1 MSTTSDQGKLS
12 FLQSLVSTPT
22 LVLLSVGW
30 GVLALL
36 FFLLFSVTLPGEG
49 RPDWYGIGTIIFEQI
64 GFLVAGVLC
73 LRNSFSNKIV
83 SGRNVWLG
91 IGLGLQSYFIGNL
104 FFSWWELYWGLSP
117 TVSPGDFFY
126 VICYLCLAS
135 GMIFA
140 VRSRRLNLELWQWGI
155 VAGIAATGIAI
166 AAWLSYPFE
175 FGIESAPEVVA
186 PSAIEQV
193 EGASA
198 TPNVAAEA
206 APAIE
211 AEAEDAI
218 PEHPV
223 PAWVK
228 AMDRRLEPFGSA
240 LNLTYVVLDVL
251 LLIIATVLLLAFW
264 GGRFS
269 QSWRMIAAAAFSL
282 YIADMWFKY
291 ADKNIPDYESG
302 DLLEVFFT
310 FTGVF
315 FAIGAILEYDV
326 STRAAKTTSRAGRR
340 RRGGAS
346 SS

>member
-1 MSTTSDQGKLS
+1 MSTTSDKGKLG
-12 FLQSLVSTPT
+12 FFQSLLATPT
-22 LVLLSVGW
+22 LILIAVGW
-30 GVLALL
+30 GVIALL

-49 RPDWYGIGTIIFEQI
+49 RPAWYGLGTVILEQV
-64 GFLVAGVLC
+64 GFLLAGVLC
-73 LRNSFSNKIV
+73 LRNGFSNKIV

-91 IGLGLQSYFIGNL
+91 IGIGLLSYFVGNL

-117 TVSPGDFFY
+117 TVSPGDLLY
-126 VICYLCLAS
+126 IISYLCLAT
-135 GMIFA
+135 GMILA

-155 VAGIAATGIAI
+155 VVGIAATGIAI

-175 FGIESAPEVVA
+175 FGLTPPEPIEASPT
-186 PSAIEQV
+186 IEQV
-193 EGASA
+193 AGSEPIADG
-198 TPNVAAEA
+198 TVAAPEL
-206 APAIE
+206 E
-211 AEAEDAI
+211 AEVEAE
-218 PEHPV
+218 EMRHPV

-251 LLIIATVLLLAFW
+251 LLIIASVLLLAFW

-326 STRAAKTTSRAGRR
+326 STRAAKTSSRGSRR

-346 SS
+346 S

>member
-1 MSTTSDQGKLS
+1 MSTTSDKGKLG
-12 FLQSLVSTPT
+12 FFQSLLATPS
-22 LVLLSVGW
+22 LVLIAVSW
-30 GVLALL
+30 GVIALL

-49 RPDWYGIGTIIFEQI
+49 RPAWYGLGTLILEQM
-64 GFLVAGVLC
+64 GFLLAGVLC
-73 LRNSFSNKIV
+73 LRNGFSNKIV

-91 IGLGLQSYFIGNL
+91 IGIGLLSYFIGNL

-117 TVSPGDFFY
+117 TVSPGDLFY
-126 VICYLCLAS
+126 VISYLCLAT
-135 GMIFA
+135 GMILA
-140 VRSRRLNLELWQWGI
+140 VRSRRLNLELWQWG
-155 VAGIAATGIAI
+155 VVGGIAATGIAI

-175 FGIESAPEVVA
+175 FGITAPEA
-186 PSAIEQV
+186 IETSPAIEQIAGS
-193 EGASA
+193 ESMSGSTAD
-198 TPNVAAEA
+198 A

-211 AEAEDAI
+211 EEEEEEGLT
-218 PEHPV
+218 EHPA

-228 AMDRRLEPFGSA
+228 AMDRRLEPFGSL
-240 LNLTYVVLDVL
+240 LNLTYVVLDIL
-251 LLIIATVLLLAFW
+251 LLIIASVLLLAFW

-326 STRAAKTTSRAGRR
+326 STRAAKTSSRGGRR
-340 RRGGAS
+340 RRGGS

>member
-1 MSTTSDQGKLS
+1 MSTTSDKGKLG

-22 LVLLSVGW
+22 LVLVMVSW
-30 GVLALL
+30 GVIALL

-49 RPDWYGIGTIIFEQI
+49 RPFWYGIGTLLLEQV
-64 GFLVAGVLC
+64 GFLLAGILC
-73 LRNSFSNKIV
+73 LRNGFSSKIV
-83 SGRNVWLG
+83 SGRNVWMG
-91 IGLGLQSYFIGNL
+91 MGLGLLSYFIGNL

-117 TVSPGDFFY
+117 TVSPGDLFY
-126 VICYLCLAS
+126 VASYLCLAT
-135 GMIFA
+135 GMVFA
-140 VRSRRLNLELWQWGI
+140 VRSRRLNLELWQWG
-155 VAGIAATGIAI
+155 VTAAIAATGIAI
-166 AAWLSYPFE
+166 AGWLSWPLDLSMTPAPME
-175 FGIESAPEVVA
+175 PAPIEQTAEANGADAAAPEV
-186 PSAIEQV
+186 EV
-193 EGASA
+193 ESDGI
-198 TPNVAAEA
+198 AER
-206 APAIE
+206 PA
-211 AEAEDAI
+211 
-218 PEHPV
+218 

-228 AMDRRLEPFGSA
+228 AMDRRLEPLGNP
-240 LNLTYVVLDVL
+240 LNLTYVVLDIL

-326 STRAAKTTSRAGRR
+326 STRAAKTSSRGGRR

>member
-1 MSTTSDQGKLS
+1 MSSTTSDKGKTG
-12 FLQSLVSTPT
+12 FLQTIVSTPT
-22 LVLLSVGW
+22 LVLVAVSW
-30 GVLALL
+30 GVIALL

-49 RPDWYGIGTIIFEQI
+49 RPFWYGIGTLLLEQV
-64 GFLVAGVLC
+64 GFLLAGILC
-73 LRNSFSNKIV
+73 LRNGFSSKIV

-91 IGLGLQSYFIGNL
+91 MGLGLSCYFIGNL

-117 TVSPGDFFY
+117 TVSPGDLFY
-126 VICYLCLAS
+126 VISYLCLAS
-135 GMIFA
+135 GMVFA
-140 VRSRRLNLELWQWGI
+140 VRSRRLNLELWQWG
-155 VAGIAATGIAI
+155 VTAAIAATGIAI
-166 AAWLSYPFE
+166 AGWLSWPLDLSME
-175 FGIESAPEVVA
+175 PAPEPV
-186 PSAIEQV
+186 AIEQTA
-193 EGASA
+193 EANGEAGG
-198 TPNVAAEA
+198 EA
-206 APAIE
+206 APAIADE
-211 AEAEDAI
+211 EEGIAERPA
-218 PEHPV
+218 

-228 AMDRRLEPFGSA
+228 AMDRRLEPLGNP
-240 LNLTYVVLDVL
+240 LNLTYVVLDII

-326 STRAAKTTSRAGRR
+326 STRAAKSSSRGGRR
-340 RRGGAS
+340 RRGGGAS

>member
-1 MSTTSDQGKLS
+1 MSTTSDKGKLG
-12 FLQSLVSTPT
+12 FFQSLLATPT
-22 LVLLSVGW
+22 LILIAVGW
-30 GVLALL
+30 GVIALL

-49 RPDWYGIGTIIFEQI
+49 RPAWYGVGTVILEQM
-64 GFLVAGVLC
+64 GFLLAGILC
-73 LRNSFSNKIV
+73 LRNGFSNKIV

-91 IGLGLQSYFIGNL
+91 IGIGLLSYFVGNL

-117 TVSPGDFFY
+117 TVSPGDLLY
-126 VICYLCLAS
+126 IISYLCLAT
-135 GMIFA
+135 GMILA
-140 VRSRRLNLELWQWGI
+140 VRSRRLNLEVWQWGI
-155 VAGIAATGIAI
+155 VVGIAATGIAI

-175 FGIESAPEVVA
+175 FGMEAPDAIEASP
-186 PSAIEQV
+186 AIEQV
-193 EGASA
+193 VGSEAIADG
-198 TPNVAAEA
+198 TVAAPEL
-206 APAIE
+206 E
-211 AEAEDAI
+211 AEVEAE
-218 PEHPV
+218 ETRHPV

-251 LLIIATVLLLAFW
+251 LLIIASVLLLAFW

-326 STRAAKTTSRAGRR
+326 STRAIKSSSRGGRR

-346 SS
+346 S

>member
-1 MSTTSDQGKLS
+1 MSTTSDKGKLG
-12 FLQSLVSTPT
+12 FFQSLLATPT
-22 LVLLSVGW
+22 LILIAVGW
-30 GVLALL
+30 GVIALL

-49 RPDWYGIGTIIFEQI
+49 RPAWYGLGTVILEQV
-64 GFLVAGVLC
+64 GFLLAGVLC
-73 LRNSFSNKIV
+73 LRNGFSNKIV

-91 IGLGLQSYFIGNL
+91 IGIGLLSYFVGNL

-117 TVSPGDFFY
+117 TVSPGDLLY
-126 VICYLCLAS
+126 IISYLCLAT
-135 GMIFA
+135 GMILA

-155 VAGIAATGIAI
+155 IVGIAATGIAI

-175 FGIESAPEVVA
+175 FGIA
-186 PSAIEQV
+186 PSEPIEASPAIEQV
-193 EGASA
+193 AGSEPIADG
-198 TPNVAAEA
+198 TVAAPELDA
-206 APAIE
+206 EVEGEEMRHPA
-211 AEAEDAI
+211 
-218 PEHPV
+218 

-251 LLIIATVLLLAFW
+251 LLIIASVLLLAFW

-326 STRAAKTTSRAGRR
+326 STRAIKTTSRGGRR
-340 RRGGAS
+340 RRGGS

>member
-1 MSTTSDQGKLS
+1 MSTTSDKGKLG
-12 FLQSLVSTPT
+12 FFQSLLATPT
-22 LVLLSVGW
+22 LVLVAVGW
-30 GVLALL
+30 GVIALL

-49 RPDWYGIGTIIFEQI
+49 RPAWYGIGTLILEQM
-64 GFLVAGVLC
+64 GFLLAGVLC
-73 LRNSFSNKIV
+73 LRNGFSNKIV

-91 IGLGLQSYFIGNL
+91 IGIGLLSYFVGNL

-117 TVSPGDFFY
+117 TVSPGDLFY
-126 VICYLCLAS
+126 VISYLCLAT
-135 GMIFA
+135 GMILA
-140 VRSRRLNLELWQWGI
+140 VRSRRLNLELWQWG
-155 VAGIAATGIAI
+155 VVLGIAATGIAI

-175 FGIESAPEVVA
+175 FGVSSPPEAIEASP
-186 PSAIEQV
+186 AIEQV
-193 EGASA
+193 VGSESM
-198 TPNVAAEA
+198 TDAAA
-206 APAIE
+206 APGIE
-211 AEAEDAI
+211 EEESGLT
-218 PEHPV
+218 EHPV

-228 AMDRRLEPFGSA
+228 AMDRRLDPFGSA
-240 LNLTYVVLDVL
+240 LNLTYVVLDIL
-251 LLIIATVLLLAFW
+251 LLIIASVLLLAFW

-326 STRAAKTTSRAGRR
+326 STRAAKTSSRGGRR

-346 SS
+346 